1 MVVQSWTEVLVA
13 SLQQLWV
20 GFIGFLPLLLGA
32 LVVFIIG
39 LIVAA
44 GLGALVERV
53 ISAVKLDAL
62 LAKAG
67 VDRYFKRGGVEM
79 NVGRFLGR
87 LTYWFVVIA
96 FFLAAADILR
106 FDALSSFLRAVLL
119 YIPQVAVAV
128 LIMLAAVIVGGFLR
142 RLVQASVM
150 SAKLHSAKFLG
161 TLTYWAVVV
170 FGFLAALSQL
180 GIATAIVNSL
190 VTGFVAMIALAGG
203 IAFGLGGKEYAGR
216 LVERFRDQT
225 ENR

>member
-1 MVVQSWTEVLVA
+1 MA
-13 SLQQLWV
+13 SLQQLWI
-20 GFIGFLPLLLGA
+20 GFVGFLPLLLGA
-32 LVVFIIG
+32 LIVFVIG

-53 ISAVKLDAL
+53 IAAVKLDAL

-67 VDRYFKRGGVEM
+67 VDRYFKRGGVAM
-79 NVGRFLGR
+79 NTGRFLGR

-128 LIMLAAVIVGGFLR
+128 LIMLAAVILGGFLR
-142 RLVQASVM
+142 RLVQASVA

-180 GIATAIVNSL
+180 GIATPIVNSL

-203 IAFGLGGKEYAGR
+203 IAFGLGGKDYAGH
-216 LVERFRDQT
+216 LVDRFRDQT

>member
-13 SLQQLWV
+13 SLQQLWI
-20 GFIGFLPLLLGA
+20 GFVGFLPLLLGA
-32 LVVFIIG
+32 LIVFVIG

-53 ISAVKLDAL
+53 IAAVKLDAL

-67 VDRYFKRGGVEM
+67 VDRYFKRGGVAM
-79 NVGRFLGR
+79 NTGRFLGR

-128 LIMLAAVIVGGFLR
+128 LIMLAAVILGGFLR
-142 RLVQASVM
+142 RLVQASVA

-180 GIATAIVNSL
+180 GIATPIVNSL

-203 IAFGLGGKEYAGR
+203 IAFGLGGKDYAGH
-216 LVERFRDQT
+216 LVDRFRDQT

>member
-1 MVVQSWTEVLVA
+1 VA

-39 LIVAA
+39 LIVAT
-44 GLGALVERV
+44 GLGTLIERV
-53 ISAVKLDAL
+53 IAAIKLDAL
-62 LAKAG
+62 LSKAG
-67 VDRYFKRGGVEM
+67 VDRYFKRGGVEL
-79 NVGRFLGR
+79 NVGRFLSR
-87 LTYWFVVIA
+87 LTYWFVVVA

-106 FDALSSFLRAVLL
+106 FDALSGFLQSVLL

-150 SAKLHSAKFLG
+150 SAKLHSAKFLA

-203 IAFGLGGKEYAGR
+203 IAFGLGGKEYASH

>member
-1 MVVQSWTEVLVA
+1 MIVQSWTEVLVA

-39 LIVAA
+39 LIVAT
-44 GLGALVERV
+44 GLGTLIERV
-53 ISAVKLDAL
+53 IAAIKLDAL
-62 LAKAG
+62 LSKAG
-67 VDRYFKRGGVEM
+67 VDRYFKRGGVEL
-79 NVGRFLGR
+79 NVGRFLSR
-87 LTYWFVVIA
+87 LTYWFVVVA
-96 FFLAAADILR
+96 FFFAAADILR
-106 FDALSSFLRAVLL
+106 FEALSGFLQSVLL

-150 SAKLHSAKFLG
+150 SAKLHSAKFLA

-203 IAFGLGGKEYAGR
+203 LAFGLGGKEYASH

>member
-1 MVVQSWTEVLVA
+1 MIVQSWTEVLVA

-39 LIVAA
+39 LIVAT
-44 GLGALVERV
+44 GLGTLIERV
-53 ISAVKLDAL
+53 IAAIKLDAL
-62 LAKAG
+62 LSKAG
-67 VDRYFKRGGVEM
+67 VDRYFKRGGVEL
-79 NVGRFLGR
+79 NVGRFLSR
-87 LTYWFVVIA
+87 LTYWFVVVA

-106 FDALSSFLRAVLL
+106 FDALSGFLQSVLL

-150 SAKLHSAKFLG
+150 SAKLHSAKFLA

-203 IAFGLGGKEYAGR
+203 IAFGLGGKEYASH